1 MVKLYSDN
9 PDLKR
14 KHSTKYKLKKNYNL
28 SPEDR
33 LKMLDACGYKCEL
46 CSRAVQLPEPGCNST
61 NANIDHCH
69 ATGKV
74 RGILCGHCNKGL
86 GHFKDDPELMTKAI
100 KYLKE
105 RT

>member
-1 MVKLYSDN
+1 MYAVKH
-9 PDLKR
+9 R
-14 KHSTKYKLKKNYNL
+14 LKKDYNL

-46 CSRAVQLPEPGCNST
+46 CSQAVHLPSETGCT
-61 NANIDHCH
+61 GTTANIDHCH
-69 ATGKV
+69 TTGKV
-74 RGILCGHCNKGL
+74 RGILCGTCNKGL

-100 KYLKE
+100 NYLKE